1 MGPYLCSDA
10 FCAASSGLAAIASF
24 VMWWRSRRDLS
35 LLAIAVGSFIWA
47 AQSMAVVALAT
58 SSTIEGARQALTL
71 RTMFGSLGVAA
82 IAWTLAETTG
92 VRARAFVWFSTI
104 LMVAVAVAAVA
115 GVPLV
120 GTVTGL
126 EPVSLPVGPG
136 VVRLRAPHRSSSRS
150 RFMRSSSRLMPSR
163 SSAPSGTC
171 DGIEPVV
178 SS

>member
-1 MGPYLCSDA
+1 
-10 FCAASSGLAAIASF
+10 
-24 VMWWRSRRDLS
+24 MWWRSRRDLS

-126 EPVSLPVGPG
+126 EPVSLPWGQV
-136 VVRLRAPHRSSSRS
+136 
-150 RFMRSSSRLMPSR
+150 
-163 SSAPSGTC
+163 SSAYAHRTARHHVRDLCGHPRG
-171 DGIEPVV
+171 
-178 SS
+178 